1 MTAHQTLETVLCE
14 AVDRLRSPR
23 GLDIPRFVQ
32 EHPEHAEE
40 LRELLPA
47 LVSMGRERLNRAID
61 QGVLVAAC
69 ELFRGGDS
77 PCAAPTAPRSSV
89 TASKRFGTT

>member
-1 MTAHQTLETVLCE
+1 MTTPQTLETLLYE
-14 AVDRLRSPR
+14 AVDRLRSPQ
-23 GLDIPRFVQ
+23 GLEIPRFIQ

-47 LVSMGRERLNRAID
+47 LVSMGRDRLNRAID

-69 ELFRGGDS
+69 ELFLGGQ
-77 PCAAPTAPRSSV
+77 A
-89 TASKRFGTT
+89 